1 MLRTTSS
8 SRPRERSK
16 RNGSGSGGG
25 GGGGSS
31 VILPNNDAAASV
43 PGASATFTNVVVY
56 RPVDDRVALMLLDP
70 RPAGRGILLQQHL
83 GLHKGRETVVVVG
96 FGILRVVLLLRL
108 HGCRCLEEGSRHLST
123 LLIFHCSCGPLLLNH
138 TRNRRRI
145 LLTLHFRLGADTDQ
159 AEALRREIIR
169 LLGLALATLARV
181 EYGCA
186 LRVWQYCYCCIAAG
200 GDKIY

>member
-8 SRPRERSK
+8 SRPRGRSK
-16 RNGSGSGGG
+16 RNGSGSGGGGG

-43 PGASATFTNVVVY
+43 PGASATFTNGVVY

-123 LLIFHCSCGPLLLNH
+123 LLIFLCSCGHLLLNH
-138 TRNRRRI
+138 TRTRNRRRI

-186 LRVWQYCYCCIAAG
+186 LRIWQYCYCG
-200 GDKIY
+200 WW